1 MRKSKRATEE
11 TRKRI
16 VEMAA
21 DEFRQHG
28 IATSG
33 IADLMAAV
41 GLTHGGFYRHFESKE
56 QLVAEATAAALDTLL
71 DTLAS
76 AGLREFFVLG
86 IVGVTSRNGKY
97 SVNGILQ
104 SIFRS
109 ALRRSP
115 SECFPSLFPPRR
127 RPKNAL
133 RYVRCFRPP
142 GPAL

>member
-1 MRKSKRATEE
+1 
-11 TRKRI
+11 
-16 VEMAA
+16 
-21 DEFRQHG
+21 
-28 IATSG
+28 
-33 IADLMAAV
+33 MAAV

-76 AGLREFFVLG
+76 AGLREFVVLG
-86 IVGVTSRNGKY
+86 IVGVTSRNGQY

-109 ALRRSP
+109 ASRRSP

-133 RYVRCFRPP
+133 RYVR
-142 GPAL
+142 

>member
-1 MRKSKRATEE
+1 
-11 TRKRI
+11 
-16 VEMAA
+16 MAA

-28 IATSG
+28 IVTSG
-33 IADLMAAV
+33 IADVMAAV

-109 ALRRSP
+109 ASVGDHPPNAFPVSFRRDAGLKML
-115 SECFPSLFPPRR
+115 CVMCDAFDLQ
-127 RPKNAL
+127 
-133 RYVRCFRPP
+133 VRH
-142 GPAL
+142 